1 MTTSHTPLLHDKLA
15 WDGKTLVVTGEDLV
29 EKKLRRKALSASTS
43 KSMQSCAARWVGERL
58 LRSEDENP
66 FDPAPLGT
74 SGHAVLEDLFDIELF
89 DPSMRTIDT
98 AASIVE
104 RNADTLWK
112 DNPEAPDNVRA
123 DTLIN
128 RYRWKQEVRTSY
140 EGLWTIEDPTSINV
154 YGREMQIDGLT
165 INTVPTNGFIDRV
178 REGVAEYGVYK
189 GKEGLIAEDYKTG
202 KVPSKYNLRF
212 GDDHGDQLRIYAA
225 ALEAKTGE
233 KPVGATVLYTKFGEK
248 RDIDLSK
255 KEMDKTLKTFKLSWD
270 RHNKYMKNATF
281 PTKTSALCGWCPLV
295 NACPVAKADGKEAK
309 IEGLLSATDLG
320 IPSLRPGAAA
330 APSVPLPDSQID
342 DDDNL
347 VLFTPD
353 LSKISAEDLAI
364 AEREAAAAAHMHVS
378 GMTPTNESQEDEM
391 TIIED
396 KVWEETVNGE
406 LNPNSYAAI
415 AVFGTASLALDELTK
430 AGIEPKGSLVN
441 ALNFTFLS
449 IVAEAQFH
457 WTGSRSLQAGANT
470 RLRGALRSVIQ
481 SLPLPFGQDEAAWD
495 AWAEAALKRTKAL
508 TAVSLKGWGEE
519 TPQRPW
525 AALAGVAPAV
535 AEVKAPAKRAARGA
549 KAEPAAEAKDE
560 TATVEAP
567 AAETPAAD
575 EVAAVTPIK
584 AEKTQ
589 KSTAERE
596 FYFPDEDD
604 VPYQADVA

>member
-15 WDGKTLVVTGEDLV
+15 WDGKTLLVTGEDLV

-58 LRSEDENP
+58 LRSEEENP

-98 AASIVE
+98 AATIVE

-112 DNPEAPDNVRA
+112 DNPEAPDNIRA

-178 REGVAEYGVYK
+178 REGVAEYGVYE

-202 KVPSKYNLRF
+202 KVPSKYNLRY

-233 KPVGATVLYTKFGEK
+233 KAVGATVLYTKFGEK

-270 RHNKYMKNATF
+270 RHNKYMKNAAF
-281 PTKTSALCGWCPLV
+281 PTKVSALCGWCPLV
-295 NACPVAKADGKEAK
+295 NACPVAKAEGKEAK

-330 APSVPLPDSQID
+330 APTKPLPDGQID
-342 DDDNL
+342 EDDNM

-353 LSKISAEDLAI
+353 LSKISAADIAA
-364 AEREAAAAAHMHVS
+364 AEREAGAAAHMYAS

-415 AVFGTASLALDELTK
+415 AVFGTASLALEELTK
-430 AGIEPKGSLVN
+430 AGIEPKGSLVS

-457 WTGSRSLQAGANT
+457 WTGSRSLQAGAST
-470 RLRGALRSVIQ
+470 RLRGVLRSVIQ

-495 AWAEAALKRTKAL
+495 AWADAALRRTKAM
-508 TAVSLKGWGEE
+508 TTVALKGWGEE
-519 TPQRPW
+519 TPERPW
-525 AALAGVAPAV
+525 AKLAGVVPAV
-535 AEVKAPAKRAARGA
+535 AEAPAKASAKRGTRGEKAAEV
-549 KAEPAAEAKDE
+549 AETEALAAEAPAKDE
-560 TATVEAP
+560 AVE
-567 AAETPAAD
+567 
-575 EVAAVTPIK
+575 EVATVTPIK
-584 AEKTQ
+584 AEK
-589 KSTAERE
+589 KSAEPE
-596 FYFPDEDD
+596 QAFFYADD
-604 VPYQADVA
+604 DGEENVA